1 MFVIVRQ
8 RGDSRV
14 LALQMV
20 KSPKDMAKIEAPP
33 VALNAE
39 TRSDGLLGR
48 PWNPVSADVE
58 KAPS

>member
-1 MFVIVRQ
+1 M
-8 RGDSRV
+8 
-14 LALQMV
+14 QMV